1 MRGLIFNLVATA
13 VSVLLFAAVGF
24 YVYSKNMPPG
34 PENIYKVGEQ
44 GVTVFDKPFGN
55 EQDRLAAGDYVY
67 VMKVEGDWAVK
78 SMGSRKPRGYI
89 NLARLQP
96 VDSVGLQAFLRDSF
110 PEGSASHVALK
121 SFRAVQKSS
130 QDYRMIVDGW
140 RAGQKSIFFFWVPMG
155 YMLLLFVFFYPAFF
169 FGEEMSDFCIR
180 ASSFT
185 IYLLTVLSLWYVFTL
200 GSNPFWFVTD
210 QSFYYAAPSVLVLIF
225 LITAILVMF
234 NVTLANMARANGV
247 SYRWRYTL
255 VGFAV
260 GFGLVWACNW
270 ASSKVLEPEQMTSA
284 WYLGSIG
291 ALFVLCSVGP
301 QTYFFLKGSRH
312 VYAIVPFYLIGL
324 ILATVS
330 LIGVLILA
338 VLYAAS
344 RVNVGSSK
352 YTPNCG
358 HYTSSGH
365 CSYAHGLHEC
375 PYKENS
381 MGSCPYGKC

>member
-1 MRGLIFNLVATA
+1 M
-13 VSVLLFAAVGF
+13 
-24 YVYSKNMPPG
+24 
-34 PENIYKVGEQ
+34 
-44 GVTVFDKPFGN
+44 
-55 EQDRLAAGDYVY
+55 
-67 VMKVEGDWAVK
+67 
-78 SMGSRKPRGYI
+78 
-89 NLARLQP
+89 
-96 VDSVGLQAFLRDSF
+96 
-110 PEGSASHVALK
+110 H
-121 SFRAVQKSS
+121 
-130 QDYRMIVDGW
+130 
-140 RAGQKSIFFFWVPMG
+140 
-155 YMLLLFVFFYPAFF
+155 
-169 FGEEMSDFCIR
+169 R

-291 ALFVLCSVGP
+291 ALFVLCSVEP

-352 YTPNCG
+352 YTPSCG